1 MIEARIDP
9 DFGIEFDSVC
19 SYDYLRFYSSNST
32 TSIAFR
38 FARSTK
44 LCGSVAPNVTIQST
58 HRSMTVFFYTDDSVN
73 DRGFKIYYKSVANNS
88 RTKRD
93 TETLRLWQTET
104 THEQKTADE
113 TIGKPPRTKRRI
125 SGALKTDK
133 VNWILRKKR
142 SYQNGAYNWV
152 TQGCDLRFGYDYD
165 YADDYDY
172 DYCSD
177 FNSHF
182 SYYAD
187 DDYNYDLFGNFD
199 DNLTHYDWA
208 AAYDKS
214 TSTDYSD
221 FKPFVL
227 FSKEEMTYLG
237 TQAKD
242 FIVQCTFD
250 GRECTHQDFH
260 RGAFFSFSA
269 ETSSNYIKIKP
280 GVSVMSVHS

>member
-1 MIEARIDP
+1 M
-9 DFGIEFDSVC
+9 
-19 SYDYLRFYSSNST
+19 
-32 TSIAFR
+32 
-38 FARSTK
+38 
-44 LCGSVAPNVTIQST
+44 Q
-58 HRSMTVFFYTDDSVN
+58 
-73 DRGFKIYYKSVANNS
+73 
-88 RTKRD
+88 
-93 TETLRLWQTET
+93 LWQTET
-104 THEQKTADE
+104 TQEQNTAGE
-113 TIGKPPRTKRRI
+113 TLGKSPRTKRRI
-125 SGALKTDK
+125 SRALKTDK

-142 SYQNGAYNWV
+142 SYQNGAYAWV
-152 TQGCDLRFGYDYD
+152 SKGCDLRVDYYDYD

-172 DYCSD
+172 DYDYCSD
-177 FNSHF
+177 FISHF
-182 SYYAD
+182 SYSAD

-260 RGAFFSFSA
+260 RGAFSLCRLKHLSKNFKLYQNQ
-269 ETSSNYIKIKP
+269 TIRISN
-280 GVSVMSVHS
+280 VHSLKKFPNTPFYFF